1 MKLKFNRPSV
11 LGLALWAA
19 LWAPRLQALTLGEP
33 SWGASAGQG
42 QVIELPLRDLGTLEL
57 NQLKARLAP
66 DQAWALAGLK
76 PVESNRIEFS
86 FQRSAS
92 GPMLVIQTTA
102 LPEAAWL
109 NLLIELQWPNGR
121 LQREVGLP
129 LRAQPD
135 GKGPFVAVPAALWVQ
150 AGDTAGALA
159 QAHLGDV
166 GTRDQAWQ
174 ALVQANPQAFVDGN
188 INRLKAGVALRW
200 PDAAQIK
207 AMDPEQA
214 REAIARQMQAF
225 AAYRSAM
232 VAQATAAG
240 TDQAPQVATGKV
252 QPRDKTASEAT
263 GDRLSLSTA
272 GSDDSDQIAAKRQA
286 QQTAD
291 RAAELNRNIQE
302 LNRLAQGG
310 EAAGVPLPSPAPST
324 QTHPA
329 PSEWIRQWSSHPMA
343 PWVAISGVL
352 ALLGWTV
359 WRAVRRPKP
368 QDAAQ
373 TAAMPTSLE
382 QHWKPDFDLDLPAA
396 DALQPLPEVSQAP
409 TAVQRRNAPTPEPVT
424 FQAVGSPL
432 AGLSLDL
439 DDPPAPDLGD
449 PHAVRWALA
458 QALWQQGQ
466 TQTARVL
473 AREVMNAA
481 PASLAQAARH
491 WLDQRA

>member
-1 MKLKFNRPSV
+1 M
-11 LGLALWAA
+11 
-19 LWAPRLQALTLGEP
+19 WAPHVHALTLGEP
-33 SWGASAGQG
+33 SWVASAGQPQG
-42 QVIELPLRDLGTLEL
+42 IELPLRDLGTLEL

-76 PVESNRIEFS
+76 PIESNRIEFS
-86 FQRSAS
+86 FQRSVS
-92 GPMLVIQTTA
+92 GPVLVIQTTA
-102 LPEAAWL
+102 WPEAAWL

-129 LRAQPD
+129 MRAQPD

-150 AGDTAGALA
+150 EGDTAGALA
-159 QAHLGDV
+159 QGHLGDV
-166 GTRDQAWQ
+166 GTRDQVWQ
-174 ALVQANPQAFVDGN
+174 AMVLANPQAFVDGN

-214 REAIARQMQAF
+214 RESIARQMQAF
-225 AAYRSAM
+225 AAYRSEMA
-232 VAQATAAG
+232 AQATAAV
-240 TDQAPQVATGKV
+240 TEQAPQVATGKV
-252 QPRDKTASEAT
+252 QPRDKTASEAA

-310 EAAGVPLPSPAPST
+310 EPAGVPLPSPATAPEN
-324 QTHPA
+324 HPA

-343 PWVAISGVL
+343 PWVALSAVL
-352 ALLGWTV
+352 ALLGWSV
-359 WRAVRRPKP
+359 WRGVRRPKH
-368 QDAAQ
+368 QDADPSSE
-373 TAAMPTSLE
+373 TLNPLE

-409 TAVQRRNAPTPEPVT
+409 TAVQRRNAPTQDPPPSL
-424 FQAVGSPL
+424 AVGTPL

-439 DDPPAPDLGD
+439 DTTPELDQGD
-449 PHAVRWALA
+449 PHEVRWALA
-458 QALWQQGQ
+458 QALWHQGQ

-473 AREVMNAA
+473 AREVMNTA
-481 PASLAQAARH
+481 PAPLAQAARQ